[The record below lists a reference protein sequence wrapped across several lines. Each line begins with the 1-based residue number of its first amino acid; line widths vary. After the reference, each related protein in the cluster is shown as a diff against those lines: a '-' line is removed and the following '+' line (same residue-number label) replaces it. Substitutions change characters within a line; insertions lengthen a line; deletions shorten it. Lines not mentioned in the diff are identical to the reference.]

1 MKSIELKQK
10 RDGLFGE
17 LDKLANKAELTT
29 EEKTRWDSLIT
40 ELRNLEKEI
49 RIEEEKENYLR
60 LRASQEGVNLSP
72 KEERD
77 IRNYSFVKAI
87 QEALSGKLTGLE
99 AEMHQEAIR
108 EMAQLGQPIVGIGVP
123 SKVLRVPRGDYHKRA
138 DVTTST
144 ATFVQT
150 NVTGFIDALYAKLFA
165 VEAGATVMSGLIGN
179 VSIPRVGTAATAGW
193 ATEVANASDAGSDT
207 DSVSLTAKRLACYQ
221 DVSKQLIMQSAYNVE
236 DIMRRLF
243 ISAMYVALERAII
256 NGATNGPTGLLN
268 TSGIGNVA
276 GGTNGAAPTLANMLA
291 LIKTIG
297 AANAEFGNL
306 AFAMSPQARWKL
318 QSTVIETGQPERVWK
333 IDVPDNLLGYKAYVS
348 TCVPDNL
355 DKGTSS
361 GVCSAIIFGNW
372 QELII
377 AQFGGLDIT
386 VDALSQA
393 IGNKVRIVLNS
404 FWDSG
409 LKHPASFAAMK
420 DALCAS

>member
-17 LDKLANKAELTT
+17 LDKLANKAELTA
-29 EEKTRWDSLIT
+29 EEKTRWDTLMV

-49 RIEEEKENYLR
+49 RIEEDKENYLR
-60 LRASQEGVNLSP
+60 LRASQEGQSLSP

-87 QEALSGKLTGLE
+87 QEAISGKLTGLE
-99 AEMHQEAIR
+99 AEMHQEAVA
-108 EMAQLGQPIVGIGVP
+108 EMARMGQPIVGIGVP
-123 SKVLRVPRGDYHKRA
+123 SKVLRVSRGDYQKRA

-165 VEAGATVMSGLIGN
+165 VEAGASVMSGLTGN

-207 DSVSLTAKRLACYQ
+207 DSVSLTPKRLACYQ
-221 DVSKQLIMQSAYNVE
+221 DVSKQLILQSAYNVE
-236 DIMRRLF
+236 GIMRRLF

-268 TSGIGNVA
+268 TSGIGSVA

-297 AANAEFGNL
+297 AANAEFDNL

-318 QSTVIETGQPERVWK
+318 QSTAIESGQPERVWK
-333 IDVPDNLLGYKAYVS
+333 IDVPDNLLGYKAFVS

-355 DKGTSS
+355 DKGTSV
-361 GVCSAIIFGNW
+361 GVCSAIIFANW

-377 AQFGGLDIT
+377 AQFGGIDIT